1 MAEAALQV
9 HRELSSEIVR
19 RLVARPIRI
28 DARGSAVIP
37 AETVVTQPEPAAAA
51 VEAPRE
57 EVEPAV
63 SGELARLRTEMTL
76 MKAVLEAERRETARL
91 RACIED
97 VATPGPVLDDA
108 RATRDRW
115 ATLVDRLLHA
125 PR

>member
-1 MAEAALQV
+1 MVEAALQV
-9 HRELSSEIVR
+9 HREFGSEIVR

-28 DARGSAVIP
+28 DARGSAFIP
-37 AETVVTQPEPAAAA
+37 AQTVITLPEPAASAA
-51 VEAPRE
+51 EAPRE
-57 EVEPAV
+57 EAEPA
-63 SGELARLRTEMTL
+63 SSEELARLRTEMMV
-76 MKAVLEAERRETARL
+76 MKAVLDAERRETARL
-91 RACIED
+91 RARIED